1 MCVHIDFTVHKKVK
15 AYPEIKKKKK
25 ISKSLLVQCELERV
39 SWKFHLILALKIM
52 QWGGKG
58 YQHLVQNEIGLTV
71 KCWWLQKH
79 LGTICGKNLRKESWR
94 KHKHTCH
101 KMNERE
107 NKFNQT
113 PSLCAISQLSCQC
126 LQHPKFGSRW
136 GDWDKNVN
144 SALRIK
150 RAIQHLYLLWAT
162 LVHGCPAGCET
173 EKAQSP
179 QRSLSAGVRLS
190 PRPFLAL

>member
-1 MCVHIDFTVHKKVK
+1 MWVGT
-15 AYPEIKKKKK
+15 
-25 ISKSLLVQCELERV
+25 SELEISSYFGTKNNAMRWQRLPTFSSKWDWFDSEMLMV
-39 SWKFHLILALKIM
+39 
-52 QWGGKG
+52 
-58 YQHLVQNEIGLTV
+58 T
-71 KCWWLQKH
+71 KH
-79 LGTICGKNLRKESWR
+79 LGTICGKNLRKESRR
-94 KHKHTCH
+94 KQTHTCH

-126 LQHPKFGSRW
+126 LLHPKFGSRW

-144 SALRIK
+144 RALRIK
-150 RAIQHLYLLWAT
+150 CAIQHLYLLWAT